1 MKSLHQVL
9 KISAKE
15 SFKTLRKHGPYFC
28 ESLSQ
33 NIYITNLFWNHINF
47 SKERSIREIVE
58 RLSIIP
64 LIERVLQEGQCV
76 KTTED
81 RHLIFYRITLTIK
94 HLSFPVIC
102 KYNKKERGHNIL
114 LSCFIDIQK
123 K

>member
-15 SFKTLRKHGPYFC
+15 SFKTLRKYGPYSC
-28 ESLSQ
+28 KSLSQ
-33 NIYITNLFWNHINF
+33 DIYVTNVFWNHINF
-47 SKERSIREIVE
+47 SKERSIREIIE

-64 LIERVLQEGQCV
+64 LLEKILKEGKCV
-76 KTTED
+76 KTIED

-94 HLSFPVIC
+94 HLSFSVIC
-102 KYNKKERGHNIL
+102 KYNKKEKGHNIL

>member
-1 MKSLHQVL
+1 MQNLHRIL

-15 SFKTLRKHGPYFC
+15 AFKTLRKHGPYHC
-28 ESLSQ
+28 QSLSQ
-33 NIYITNLFWNHINF
+33 EIYVTNIFWNHINF

-64 LIERVLQEGQCV
+64 LIERILQEGICV
-76 KTTED
+76 KTTEEK
-81 RHLIFYRITLTIK
+81 HLTFFRISLSIK
-94 HLSFPVIC
+94 HLSFSVIC
-102 KYNKKERGHNIL
+102 KHNKKENGHNIL